1 MVSTRRGETVKR
13 RWITLILT
21 VLLLCQLS
29 AAPAGAAEIVYYT
42 AVNDSVLDL
51 SDATMP
57 LWSGGYLYVPST
69 VFEKLGLGH
78 SNNKMKGVVLLFEG
92 QDRSKYLLFDVNA
105 GTVTD
110 RQGNGYYPQAIRRN
124 GVVFLPVALIKDFFG
139 LGYSNLRVDRGYLVR
154 ITNAGAVL
162 SDARFLDAAP
172 STLEFKYKEYEKS
185 KTTAAEVSVSPTE
198 TPEPAAGGKSVYL
211 CIQVEDTAVAGELL
225 DNLSRYSSQAT
236 FYFPPELMEENG
248 DLLRRMVAT
257 GQAVGILAD
266 PSRTDL
272 SVTEQVERCNDLF
285 YRATCGKTRLVRL
298 ENSTDQALA
307 EAAEGGC
314 RVLTPT
320 LDRGAYG
327 LRSAS
332 AATTLLSRI
341 TARRG
346 EVSVWLGSDVNAA
359 GMRALLAAA
368 RNADDRCLALT
379 ETA

>member
-1 MVSTRRGETVKR
+1 MKR
-13 RWITLILT
+13 RWTALVLA

-78 SNNKMKGVVLLFEG
+78 SNNKMKGVVLLFESR
-92 QDRSKYLLFDVNA
+92 DRSKYLLFDVNA

-110 RQGNGYYPQAIRRN
+110 GQGNGYYPQAIRRN
-124 GVVFLPVALIKDFFG
+124 GVVFLPVALVKDFFG

-162 SDARFLDAAP
+162 SDARFIDAAP
-172 STLEFKYKEYEKS
+172 STLEFKYREYEKS
-185 KTTAAEVSVSPTE
+185 KTTDAEVSVSPAE
-198 TPEPAAGGKSVYL
+198 TQEPAVSGKSVYL
-211 CIQVEDTAVAGELL
+211 CIEVEDAAVVADLL
-225 DNLSRYSSQAT
+225 DNLSRYASQAT
-236 FYFPPELMEENG
+236 FYFPPELMAENG
-248 DLLRRMVAT
+248 DLLRRMIAT

-272 SVTEQVERCNDLF
+272 SVTEQVALGNTLL
-285 YRATCGKTRLVRL
+285 YQATCGKTRLVRL
-298 ENSTDQALA
+298 ENSTDQAAA
-307 EAAEGGC
+307 ELAEGGY
-314 RVLTPT
+314 RNLSPA
-320 LDRGAYG
+320 LNRGAYG
-327 LRSAS
+327 LRSA
-332 AATTLLSRI
+332 AAADTLLGRV

-346 EVSVWLGSDVNAA
+346 DVSVWLGSGVNAT
-359 GMRALLAAA
+359 GLRALLAAA